1 MKKILS
7 VLTIV
12 FAPFILAAQE
22 VENNHIDR
30 EVFRTCSIILLIALF
45 MLFFLAIIRKFI
57 DFRIKSK
64 IVDKGIPE
72 SMVSF
77 LLQTNPN
84 EDRNSYIKWGTVIAG
99 LGVGLTIVNYTLPLG
114 FHSLAIMAFCISI
127 SLIAYYLLIRYL
139 DEKSK

>member
-1 MKKILS
+1 MKKSLS
-7 VLTIV
+7 VLAIV
-12 FAPFILAAQE
+12 FSPFILAAQE

-30 EVFRTCSIILLIALF
+30 EVFRTSSVILVIAMF

-57 DFRIKSK
+57 DFRIKNK

-72 SMVSF
+72 SMASS

-114 FHSLAIMAFCISI
+114 FHSLAIMAFCVSI

-139 DEKSK
+139 DDKSR

>member
-1 MKKILS
+1 MKKLLS
-7 VLTIV
+7 ILTIV

-22 VENNHIDR
+22 VENSHIDR
-30 EVFRTCSIILLIALF
+30 EVFRTCSIIFFIALF
-45 MLFFLAIIRKFI
+45 MLFILAITRKFI

-72 SMVSF
+72 SMVSS

-84 EDRNSYIKWGTVIAG
+84 EDRNGYIKWGTVIAG
-99 LGVGLTIVNYTLPLG
+99 IGVGLTIVNYTLPLG
-114 FHSLAIMAFCISI
+114 IHSLAIMAFCISI

-139 DEKSK
+139 DEKVK

>member
-1 MKKILS
+1 MKKSLS
-7 VLTIV
+7 VLAIV
-12 FAPFILAAQE
+12 FSPFILAAQE

-30 EVFRTCSIILLIALF
+30 EVFRTCSIILVIAMF

-57 DFRIKSK
+57 DFRIKNK

-72 SMVSF
+72 SMASS

-84 EDRNSYIKWGTVIAG
+84 EDRNSYMKWGIVIAG
-99 LGVGLTIVNYTLPLG
+99 LGVGLTIINYTLPLG
-114 FHSLAIMAFCISI
+114 IHSLAIMAFCVSI

-139 DEKSK
+139 DEKSR